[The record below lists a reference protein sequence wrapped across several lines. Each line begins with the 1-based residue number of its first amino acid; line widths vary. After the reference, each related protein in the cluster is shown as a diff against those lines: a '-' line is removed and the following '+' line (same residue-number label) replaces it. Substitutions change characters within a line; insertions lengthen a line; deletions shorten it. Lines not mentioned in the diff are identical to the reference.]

1 MNSTYRSLFR
11 DSIQRFRADWR
22 KRTQPNPGTDPWWL
36 QQYKEFVA
44 AVGFLSI
51 VPWPGSAQLFRTSE
65 AEPRLVIGGA
75 YFSLVGALLAFLLS
89 LLPLILG
96 SYLPALVL
104 AALVLVAQI
113 VLTGGLHLDG
123 LMDSCDGLFSR
134 RDTERKLAI
143 MRDSRV
149 GSFGVLGAVCILIIK
164 FACYASLSAHTLPL
178 VLLTILPSARWAMLL
193 AVYVFPSARPNG
205 LGYAF
210 RQVLTLPRLLCAAII
225 ALAFA
230 LLCAH
235 LVGLL
240 LWVGAT
246 VTALLVGAWI
256 THEIGGL
263 TGDSY
268 GAIEE
273 ISETVAFLVIV
284 AVGLH
289 V

>member
-1 MNSTYRSLFR
+1 MNTTYRSLFQEGVR
-11 DSIQRFRADWR
+11 RLRAEWR
-22 KRTQPNPGTDPWWL
+22 KRTELNQGTDPWWL

-44 AVGFLSI
+44 AVGFLSV
-51 VPWPGSAQLFRTSE
+51 VPWPGSAQLFRSS
-65 AEPRLVIGGA
+65 EPRLVIGSA

-96 SYLPALVL
+96 NHLPSLVL
-104 AALVLVAQI
+104 AALLLVAQI

-123 LMDSCDGLFSR
+123 LMDSCDGLFSG
-134 RDTERKLAI
+134 RDIERKLEI

-149 GSFGVLGAVCILIIK
+149 GSFGVLGAGCILIIK
-164 FACYASLSAHTLPL
+164 FACYASLSVHVRPL
-178 VLLTILPSARWAMLL
+178 VLLTILPSARWSMLL
-193 AVYVFPSARPNG
+193 AVYVFPSARPRG

-225 ALAFA
+225 ALIFA

-240 LWVGAT
+240 LWIGAT
-246 VTALLVGAWI
+246 LTALLVGAWI
-256 THEIGGL
+256 AHEIGGL

-273 ISETVAFLVIV
+273 ITETVALLVIV
-284 AVGLH
+284 LVGLH